1 MFKFILVLMLCM
13 AATTNEAGAH
23 LFSGT
28 VVDSEG
34 AIIANA
40 QLIIHWDSSGSTVG
54 LSRNVGL
61 SSDLVLH
68 TDNSGHFS
76 MRIPPGFYDVFVSAM
91 AFTPQCTKIDVIHET
106 QYNPHLSLDPLV
118 SKALAH

>member
-1 MFKFILVLMLCM
+1 MFKLILGFMLCM
-13 AATTNEAGAH
+13 VPTTHEVSSH
-23 LFSGT
+23 LFSGM

-34 AIIANA
+34 AVIANA

-54 LSRNVGL
+54 LNRNVGL
-61 SSDLVLH
+61 ASDLVLH
-68 TDNSGHFS
+68 TDSLGHFS
-76 MRIPPGFYDVFVSAM
+76 TRIPPGFYDVFVSSM
-91 AFTPQCTKIDVIHET
+91 AFTPQCTKIDVIHDT